1 MIKIECVN
9 DITEA
14 ERLWRLLSPEESIY
28 DLWDLRYC
36 FYKNDVQP
44 LFFYTAYDDGEP
56 VGLLPLQQN
65 LNTEVECYEFFA
77 ENFTESNRPFV
88 KAGYEYLIP
97 QLFAAAPVVT
107 KIYDILGVDDFTR
120 TLPIEDYVYR
130 MDISEMHAFDDYLA
144 TKFANAKKRSN
155 FKRMFTIL
163 ERDHEVKVIHNNF
176 SDLELLMDLN
186 VKHFGEESYLR
197 TDKERQPF
205 RDLLNLPLDLQMI
218 TIEVD
223 GEKLAA
229 SLSIVHKDIYFYL
242 IIGSDISKIDNAF
255 KYLTKANL
263 ELALEK
269 KLRMFNC
276 ALGACNWKDYW
287 HLDKQ
292 PQYEFIKE

>member
-1 MIKIECVN
+1 MIKIEVVN
-9 DITEA
+9 DIKEA

-36 FYKNDVQP
+36 FYKHDVQP
-44 LFFYTAYDDGEP
+44 LFFYVAYDDGEP

-88 KAGYEYLIP
+88 KPTYEHIIP
-97 QLFAAAPVVT
+97 QLFEAAPKVT
-107 KIYDILGVDDFTR
+107 KIYDILGVDEYTR
-120 TLPIEDYVYR
+120 ALPIEDYVYR
-130 MDISEMHAFDDYLA
+130 MDISEMHDFDDYLA

-155 FKRMFTIL
+155 FKRMFTL
-163 ERDHEVKVIHNNF
+163 MDRDHEVKVVHNNF
-176 SDLELLMDLN
+176 ADLEILMDLN

-205 RDLLNLPLDLQMI
+205 RDLLTLPLDIQMI

-229 SLSIVHKDIYFYL
+229 SLAIVHKGIYFYL
-242 IIGSDISKIDNAF
+242 IIGSDISKIDNVF

-263 ELALEK
+263 ELALNRK
-269 KLRMFNC
+269 SKMFNC